1 MLYIQ
6 SFMILILEIL
16 CCKIFYEIFGERRK
30 KSRIWDCMV
39 MAVLA
44 GVSFLAVNLLS
55 QKLVLKMAVVVMLIA
70 AAMYAVFQI
79 TFLKS
84 MILAALFQ
92 ALLLLVDYLALLTAV
107 GLFGSVKEIEKTYL
121 REMLTTVLSKAI
133 LFLCVI
139 LIRRALGKKDAALL
153 KDTEWVKFIFFPVF
167 SICTLLAMVNAVG
180 GIKNQR
186 AEEICVIIAIGLV
199 GMNIVVFYL
208 IRDILERESRIRENH
223 LLRMQVSAQTELY
236 HSISEN
242 LEKQRRKTHEYKN
255 QILCIDA
262 LAENRSYR
270 ELGEYVRKISGSLNK
285 ELDAI
290 NTNHALINAIINTK
304 YQEAVDKDILFIVRV
319 GDLSDLRMSDEDI
332 VIILSNLLGNAIEA
346 CEKSDKKIIK
356 LKFVKDEVNTVISVK
371 NTFCG
376 TVLCQSG
383 ELVTTK
389 EDAPE
394 HGIGIK
400 NIIHA
405 VNKYDGSYTIK
416 YDQEE
421 FYFSILIP
429 SEGMGTK

>member
-92 ALLLLVDYLALLTAV
+92 ALLLLVDYLALLMAV

-180 GIKNQR
+180 GIKNSEGRGNLRYYSNRLGRNEHRSFLSDPGYSGEGKQGKGEPSPQNAGKRTDR
-186 AEEICVIIAIGLV
+186 ALSFDFGKVWKNSG
-199 GMNIVVFYL
+199 
-208 IRDILERESRIRENH
+208 ERPTSTRIR
-223 LLRMQVSAQTELY
+223 
-236 HSISEN
+236 
-242 LEKQRRKTHEYKN
+242 
-255 QILCIDA
+255 
-262 LAENRSYR
+262 
-270 ELGEYVRKISGSLNK
+270 
-285 ELDAI
+285 
-290 NTNHALINAIINTK
+290 
-304 YQEAVDKDILFIVRV
+304 F
-319 GDLSDLRMSDEDI
+319 
-332 VIILSNLLGNAIEA
+332 
-346 CEKSDKKIIK
+346 
-356 LKFVKDEVNTVISVK
+356 SV
-371 NTFCG
+371 
-376 TVLCQSG
+376 
-383 ELVTTK
+383 
-389 EDAPE
+389 
-394 HGIGIK
+394 
-400 NIIHA
+400 
-405 VNKYDGSYTIK
+405 
-416 YDQEE
+416 
-421 FYFSILIP
+421 
-429 SEGMGTK
+429 